1 MKLVQLPSGDLI
13 VKKRGK
19 VYILVENLSLMELP
33 FVTKEQAMKIQ
44 EQLDDKK

>member
-1 MKLVQLPSGDLI
+1 MKIVQLPSGDLI

-33 FVTKEQAMKIQ
+33 FVTKDQAVKAQ
-44 EQLDDKK
+44 EKLNEKE

>member
-1 MKLVQLPSGDLI
+1 MKIVQLPSGDLI

-33 FVTKEQAMKIQ
+33 FVTKDQAMKIQ
-44 EQLDDKK
+44 ELGDAKK

>member
-44 EQLDDKK
+44 EQLDEKK

>member
-13 VKKRGK
+13 VKKRGR